1 MRKILLSTF
10 LICMFFTGYSQ
21 VVTSGANQ
29 SNINDLLNRVQQSD
43 FRSFDEVFTSSEIA
57 QLKAYYQFENSMKV
71 NLGTPIFGSD
81 AIGDV
86 VAYGFEAFLA
96 PGFSSFDI
104 EAATSV
110 TTISA
115 GIGSEFAGAVSL
127 DNPDLAYSLTNT
139 GSLYSVDVPTGAY
152 TLLGSLGI
160 SDMSGMAF
168 NPVNGQLYA
177 ISPTAL
183 YSINTSVPSATLI
196 GNLGTSQSLAIAL
209 AIDGSGTAYTYDIGD
224 DLLYSIN
231 LTTGA
236 ATSIGSIGFDGN
248 YAQGMDYDPFTDTV
262 YMAAFNVTTFMA
274 ELRSVN
280 TTTGMTTLV
289 SNIAGSTAEF
299 TWVSFVSEE
308 EAEYCIPEA
317 TNSSRYINNFTA
329 TGNDNSISNLASGFS
344 TGGYGDFTATHTVSQ
359 APEGSVDFTAD
370 IVGGTAGFRIW
381 VDWNQDGSFDTT
393 EEVAWFSSGYLSTQT
408 GSFDV
413 PADASVGETR
423 MRIVSHWLS
432 TTGNVD
438 PCATGFTYGEFED
451 YKFIVEEDE
460 APTSGCE
467 WTVTVSDDEN
477 CGDEVSWTLT
487 DGGGNVVL
495 SGGPYSCVA
504 YNDVQTVTAEGP
516 MTFYIESM
524 GSWGD
529 NTPSY
534 EISNGTEVV
543 ASGQLA
549 GGTEVTLTDLN
560 CDGGGDP
567 GGDPVQGCNDTDVAI
582 ATNGVAYTSVV
593 SIAEAGTIGTDAN
606 LDSVV
611 ADIQHTWANDLE
623 IILISPAGTEVAL
636 TTNNGSL
643 SGLDTQSLLT
653 FTDTSANAVT
663 GWDGGAPLADYR
675 AEGGATTHPV
685 PFGDGPGV
693 NMNDEF
699 AGESITGDWT
709 LRIYDDASGDVGT
722 LFNFCLNFTVEGGGG
737 GECEWTVTVS
747 DTGFGDEV
755 SWELR
760 DADSNVLL
768 SGGPY
773 GSGYTDTQTV
783 MSEGPVEFYIETM
796 GTFNDNSPVFTIENE
811 NGVILSGGAAGGTE
825 ATYSDLNC
833 SDLPPPAPE
842 NDNCGDIT
850 PTELTNG
857 VPVTFNGTTEGGTGS
872 PEELSVLG
880 SAAVWEAVTL
890 TGDCNDL
897 TIDYCGTP
905 AGNMDGNF
913 FIVYTLDCPATAF
926 TIGSYDFTTCG
937 DGNGT
942 LRFTGLPAGTY
953 YLPVIV
959 DPSSNNLGDYVMN
972 VVSED
977 CFVAEEPN
985 YPCFQGDGLASNG
998 FEDGYNVTAGGTFRN
1013 ADDFIVD
1020 ESFTMQYVRL
1030 NLFMLPGDTASSVT
1044 FNVRADEGGAPSES
1058 NIVDTFTAV
1067 PTSQVVIGS
1076 NFGYNISQVEFI
1088 LDADRPPLS
1097 AGTYW
1102 LQPEVTNGGGVAFWE
1117 VTTTGSLGGFM
1128 HTSEGGGAWVANAG
1142 SQGVFFVAGECEEMA
1157 EGCFVTGTFEQW
1169 PSSTYVP
1176 TCSGVVEIITTAGW
1190 AGEYSKVQVT
1200 AGTEYIFSSS
1210 VPTDFITIADEDE
1223 EIAFATGTGTVTWT
1237 SPIDQV
1243 IRFYTH
1249 LNEDCEIEE
1258 ISRTRAVQCGD
1269 IPPPPANDDCE
1280 DAIAL
1285 ACDESASGTTL
1296 GANNSGG
1303 NTAGDVFYTFT
1314 GNGESQLVTVSL
1326 CGSSYD
1332 TYLRVFTDCT
1342 LSTEIAFNDDSCGLQ
1357 SELTFT
1363 SDGTTT
1369 YVIMVEGFSANVGD
1383 FVIDITCGTPPPPPA
1398 ECEDHEVLDN
1408 AMENAYFFTNRL
1420 AVDIPVGDAGFTIE
1434 GTYITIAVPI
1444 GTSATSFNFIF
1455 YDNNS
1460 GLPGTEVDTAT
1471 GNIIGSE
1478 IIGQNFGRDFIQY
1491 NVDFDAGVALN
1502 ANSTYWMEVQSDAEA
1517 WDWTSDM
1524 TAFIGQTGVINNG
1537 GGWADADGGEF
1548 VYALYCEE
1556 MGVGDMNSFNFAYYP
1571 NPVKDYLNIESQ
1583 KAIESIDA
1591 FNLAG
1596 QKVISNALLSE
1607 GKLNLNNLSPGTYVF
1622 RVTLEGGQVETF
1634 KIVKK

>member
-29 SNINDLLNRVQQSD
+29 SDINDLLNRVQQND
-43 FRSFDEVFTSSEIA
+43 FRNVNEVFTSSEIA

-115 GIGSEFAGAVSL
+115 GIGSEFAGVVSL

-370 IVGGTAGFRIW
+370 IMGGTAGFRIW

-393 EEVAWFSSGYLSTQT
+393 EEVAYNSTGYLTHHE
-408 GSFDV
+408 GSFIV
-413 PADASVGETR
+413 PTDATEGTTR
-423 MRIVSHWLS
+423 MRVVSHWLS

-451 YKFIVEEDE
+451 Y
-460 APTSGCE
+460 A
-467 WTVTVSDDEN
+467 
-477 CGDEVSWTLT
+477 
-487 DGGGNVVL
+487 
-495 SGGPYSCVA
+495 
-504 YNDVQTVTAEGP
+504 
-516 MTFYIESM
+516 
-524 GSWGD
+524 
-529 NTPSY
+529 
-534 EISNGTEVV
+534 
-543 ASGQLA
+543 
-549 GGTEVTLTDLN
+549 
-560 CDGGGDP
+560 
-567 GGDPVQGCNDTDVAI
+567 
-582 ATNGVAYTSVV
+582 
-593 SIAEAGTIGTDAN
+593 
-606 LDSVV
+606 
-611 ADIQHTWANDLE
+611 
-623 IILISPAGTEVAL
+623 
-636 TTNNGSL
+636 
-643 SGLDTQSLLT
+643 
-653 FTDTSANAVT
+653 
-663 GWDGGAPLADYR
+663 
-675 AEGGATTHPV
+675 
-685 PFGDGPGV
+685 
-693 NMNDEF
+693 
-699 AGESITGDWT
+699 
-709 LRIYDDASGDVGT
+709 
-722 LFNFCLNFTVEGGGG
+722 FTVEGGGG
-737 GECEWTVTVS
+737 GDCEWTVTVS

-783 MSEGPVEFYIETM
+783 MSAGPVEFYIETM

-811 NGVILSGGAAGGTE
+811 NGVILSGGIEGGLE

-833 SDLPPPAPE
+833 SDIPPPAPE
-842 NDNCGDIT
+842 NDDCGDIT

-857 VPVTFNGTTEGGTGS
+857 VSVTFNGTTEGGTAS
-872 PEELSVLG
+872 AEEMSVLG
-880 SAAVWEAVTL
+880 NAAVWEAVTL

-913 FIVYTLDCPATAF
+913 FIVYTMDCPVTSF
-926 TIGSYDFTTCG
+926 TIGNYDFTTCG

-959 DPSSNNLGDYVMN
+959 DPSNNNLGDYVMN
-972 VVSED
+972 VISED
-977 CFVAEEPN
+977 CFVPEPPD
-985 YPCFQGDGLASNG
+985 YPCYQGDGLASNG
-998 FEDGYNVTAGGTFRN
+998 FENGYNVTAGGTFRN
-1013 ADDFIVD
+1013 ADDFVVD
-1020 ESFTMQYVRL
+1020 DSFNLQYIRM
-1030 NLFMLPGDTASSVT
+1030 NLFMSPGATASSAT
-1044 FNVRADEGGAPSES
+1044 FNIRADESGAPSES
-1058 NIVDTFTAV
+1058 TIEETITAT
-1067 PTSQVVIGS
+1067 PTSQVVIGN
-1076 NFGYNISQVEFI
+1076 NFGFNISQVEFV
-1088 LDADRPPLS
+1088 LDTPVDLS

-1102 LQPEVTNGGGVAFWE
+1102 LQPEVTASNAGAVYWE
-1117 VTTTGSLGGFM
+1117 VTSTGSLGEYVHSSEAGGPW
-1128 HTSEGGGAWVANAG
+1128 TSDPETMQA
-1142 SQGVFFVAGECEEMA
+1142 VFFVAGTCDVMA
-1157 EGCFVTGTFEQW
+1157 DGCFVTGTIDQW
-1169 PSSTYVP
+1169 PSSTFVP
-1176 TCSGVVEIITTAGW
+1176 SCSGVVEVITTAGW

-1210 VPTDFITIADEDE
+1210 VATDFITIADEDE
-1223 EIAFATGTGTVTWT
+1223 DIAFATGTGSVTWT
-1237 SPIDQV
+1237 SPVDQV

-1258 ISRTRAVQCGD
+1258 VSRSRAVQCGD
-1269 IPPPPANDDCE
+1269 IQPPPANDDCA

-1285 ACDESASGTTL
+1285 ACGESDSGSTV
-1296 GANNSGG
+1296 GATDSGG
-1303 NTAGDVFYTFT
+1303 NTAGDVFYSFT
-1314 GNGESQLVTVSL
+1314 GTGSSELVTVSL
-1326 CGSSYD
+1326 CGSSFD
-1332 TYLRVFTDCT
+1332 TYLRVYTDCT
-1342 LSTEIAFNDDSCGLQ
+1342 LATEVAVNDDSCDLQ

-1363 SDGTTT
+1363 SDGTST
-1369 YVIMVEGFSANVGD
+1369 YYIMVEGFSANVGD
-1383 FVIDITCGTPPPPPA
+1383 YVIEVNCTPPPSD
-1398 ECEDHEVLDN
+1398 CEDFEVLSN
-1408 AMENAYFFTNRL
+1408 ALENGLFFGGDT
-1420 AVDIPVGDAGFTIE
+1420 AQHIATDIQVADTGFTVYGMEPTLIGE
-1434 GTYITIAVPI
+1434 ATTI
-1444 GTSATSFNFIF
+1444 SFIF
-1455 YDNNS
+1455 YADNG
-1460 GLPGTEVDTAT
+1460 GLPGAEIGTAEGSIEGSVIT
-1471 GNIIGSE
+1471 GS
-1478 IIGQNFGRDFIQY
+1478 NFGFDFIKY
-1491 NVDFDAGVALN
+1491 TVAFDTPFEME
-1502 ANSTYWMEVQSDAEA
+1502 ANTTYWIEILSDAVA
-1517 WDWTSDM
+1517 WETTSASILGYGDVFYNTNVGEGVWTS
-1524 TAFIGQTGVINNG
+1524 TGG
-1537 GGWADADGGEF
+1537 DEF
-1548 VYALYCEE
+1548 VFNLICEE
-1556 MGVGDMNSFNFAYYP
+1556 LGVGDMNSFDFSYYP
-1571 NPVKDYLNIESQ
+1571 NPVKDVLNITSKNSVENI
-1583 KAIESIDA
+1583 AV

-1596 QKVISNALLSE
+1596 QKVLTDVQVTNGQVNVSALPS
-1607 GKLNLNNLSPGTYVF
+1607 GVYVF
-1622 RVTLEGGQVETF
+1622 KATLQGGQIETF

>member
-1 MRKILLSTF
+1 MRKFLLSTF

-224 DLLYSIN
+224 DVLYSIN

-236 ATSIGSIGFDGN
+236 ATSIGPIGFNGN
-248 YAQGMDYDPFTDTV
+248 YAQGMDYDPFTDTI
-262 YMAAFNVTTFMA
+262 YMAAFNATTFMA

-308 EAEYCIPEA
+308 EEPPTGDCGTQFVDSGGTGANYG
-317 TNSSRYINNFTA
+317 NNENLTWTFNPSDPANEVIAVTFTA
-329 TGNDNSISNLASGFS
+329 FDVESGWDGLMIYDGPDTSAPLISSGSTFNRATCPNGAWTGTGTYSANGQTFTS
-344 TGGYGDFTATHTVSQ
+344 THATGALTFVFTSDSSFNYA
-359 APEGSVDFTAD
+359 GWIAD
-370 IVGGTAGFRIW
+370 ITCESIT
-381 VDWNQDGSFDTT
+381 S
-393 EEVAWFSSGYLSTQT
+393 
-408 GSFDV
+408 
-413 PADASVGETR
+413 
-423 MRIVSHWLS
+423 
-432 TTGNVD
+432 
-438 PCATGFTYGEFED
+438 
-451 YKFIVEEDE
+451 
-460 APTSGCE
+460 PTGCE

-477 CGDEVSWTLT
+477 CGDEVSWALT

-495 SGGPYSCVA
+495 SGGPYSCDA

-516 MTFYIESM
+516 MTFYIESN

-534 EISNGTEVV
+534 EVSNGTEVV
-543 ASGQLA
+543 ASGQLT
-549 GGTEVTLTDLN
+549 GGTDATYTDLN
-560 CDGGGDP
+560 CEGSGGGEDP
-567 GGDPVQGCNDTDVAI
+567 IEACNDTDVAI

-593 SIAEAGTIGTDAN
+593 SVTDAGTIGTDAT
-606 LDSVV
+606 LDSVI
-611 ADIQHTWANDLE
+611 AELQHTWANDLE

-636 TTNNGSL
+636 STDNGGGD
-643 SGLDTQSLLT
+643 GLDTQAILT
-653 FTDTSANAVT
+653 FTDTAANPAGV
-663 GWDGGAPLADYR
+663 WDSGAPAAEYR
-675 AEGGATTHPV
+675 AEGGATAHPV
-685 PFGDGPGV
+685 DGSGTTGTDGPGV
-693 NMNDEF
+693 NLNDEF

-709 LRIYDDASGDVGT
+709 LRIWDDFSGDTGT
-722 LFNFCLNFTVEGGGG
+722 LFNFCLNFTVDSGSGGD
-737 GECEWTVTVS
+737 CEWTVTVS
-747 DTGFGDEV
+747 GGCGDEV
-755 SWELR
+755 SWTFT
-760 DADSNVLL
+760 DGSGAVVL

-773 GSGYTDTQTV
+773 ACATYSDTQTV
-783 MSEGPVEFYIETM
+783 TAEGPMEFYIESM
-796 GTFNDNSPVFTIENE
+796 GSWNDNTPSFTIENA
-811 NGVILSGGAAGGTE
+811 NGVILTGGIAGGTE
-825 ATYSDLNC
+825 GTYSDLNC
-833 SDLPPPAPE
+833 SDIPPPAPE
-842 NDNCGDIT
+842 NDDCSGVT

-857 VPVTFNGTTEGGTGS
+857 VPVTFNGTTVGGTAS
-872 PEELSVLG
+872 PEEMAVLG
-880 SAAVWEAVTL
+880 YGAVWEAVTL
-890 TGDCNDL
+890 TGDCNNL
-897 TIDYCGTP
+897 TVDYCGTP
-905 AGNMDGNF
+905 SGNMNNM
-913 FIVYTLDCPATAF
+913 FIVYTPDCPATSYV
-926 TIGSYDFTTCG
+926 IGSYDFATCG

-942 LRFTGLPAGTY
+942 IRYNNLPAGTY
-953 YLPVIV
+953 YLPVIL
-959 DPSSNNLGDYVMN
+959 DPASNTLGDYVMN
-972 VVSED
+972 VISED
-977 CFVAEEPN
+977 CFVVEEPD

-998 FEDGYNVTAGGTFRN
+998 FEDGLNVTAGGNYRN

-1020 ESFTMQYVRL
+1020 DTFTMQYVRL

-1058 NIVDTFTAV
+1058 TIVDTFTAT
-1067 PTSQVVIGS
+1067 PTSQVLVGS
-1076 NFGYNISQVEFI
+1076 NFGYNISQVEFV

-1102 LQPEVTNGGGVAFWE
+1102 LQPVVTNGGGVAFWE
-1117 VTTTGSLGGFM
+1117 VTSNGSLGGFI
-1128 HTSEGGGAWVANAG
+1128 HTSEFNGAWTPNAG
-1142 SQGVFFVAGECEEMA
+1142 YQAVFFVAGECEESA
-1157 EGCFVTGTFEQW
+1157 DGCFVTGTFDQW
-1169 PSSTYVP
+1169 PSTTFVP
-1176 TCSGVVEIITTAGW
+1176 TCSGTVEVITTAGW
-1190 AGEYSKVQVT
+1190 AGEFSKVQVT

-1210 VPTDFITIADEDE
+1210 VTTDFITIADEDE
-1223 EIAFATGTGTVTWT
+1223 EIAFATGTGSVTWT

-1269 IPPPPANDDCE
+1269 IPPAPENDDCE

-1285 ACDESASGTTL
+1285 SCGDNASGTTL

-1303 NTAGDVFYTFT
+1303 NIAGDVFYTFT
-1314 GNGESQLVTVSL
+1314 GTGEAELVTVSL

-1342 LSTEIAFNDDSCGLQ
+1342 LSTEIAFNDDFCGLQ

-1363 SDGTTT
+1363 SDGTST

-1383 FVIDITCGTPPPPPA
+1383 FVIDISCAVPPPPPA
-1398 ECEDHEVLDN
+1398 DCEDHEVLDN
-1408 AMENAYFFTNRL
+1408 GMENAYFFANRL
-1420 AVDIPVGDAGFTIE
+1420 AVDIPVGDAGFTVE
-1434 GTYITIAVPI
+1434 GLYITIAVPI
-1444 GTSATSFNFIF
+1444 GTNASSFNFIF

-1460 GLPGTEVDTAT
+1460 GVPGTEVGTAT
-1471 GNIIGSE
+1471 GSIIGSD

-1491 NVDFDAGVALN
+1491 NVDFDAGMALN
-1502 ANSTYWMEVQSDAEA
+1502 ANTTYWMEVQSDAEA
-1517 WDWTSDM
+1517 WDWSSDSM
-1524 TAFIGQTGVINNG
+1524 GMIGYPGVIDNG
-1537 GGWADADGGEF
+1537 GGWANADGGEF

-1556 MGVGDMNSFNFAYYP
+1556 MGVSDMNSFNFAYYP
-1571 NPVKDYLNIESQ
+1571 NPVKDFLNIESQ

-1596 QKVISNALLSE
+1596 QIVINDAHLID

-1634 KIVKK
+1634 KIIKK